1 MNNYERPTIVLVAG
15 AWHHGS
21 IFNPV
26 AEILRAQEYPV
37 EMVTLLSTGGPTST
51 TVADDAAHIRNTV
64 LNNLIAEGKEIIL
77 VLHSYAGI
85 PGSDSIKGL
94 VRRDLALKNQRG
106 GVAALV
112 YIAAFL
118 LPSGQSVDS
127 FLGGV
132 EKLLT
137 SEVITQSV
145 PLITFI
151 IKHPQ
156 GDKITVS
163 DPIERFYNDL
173 DAKTTEKCLADIAPY
188 QAKPTIFTPATYD
201 AYRDV
206 PSTYLLCEKDAAMPF
221 DLQKA
226 MITTAGE
233 DLIKSH
239 ICGAGHLPMLG
250 SPQVVFDIID
260 RASND
265 AIGKL

>member
-1 MNNYERPTIVLVAG
+1 MNNYEKPTIVLIAG

-64 LNNLIAEGKEIIL
+64 LNNLIAEGKEVIL

-137 SEVITQSV
+137 SE
-145 PLITFI
+145 
-151 IKHPQ
+151 

-250 SPQVVFDIID
+250 TPQVVFDIID